1 MPNKNKHI
9 GGSFCTLKW
18 NKKQCANC
26 GRCMNKTLLQYV
38 AYDYWICKDTAECK
52 QYAEEK
58 KNLIRL
64 SQTRAYN
71 AAGSVFD
78 IAGALT
84 Q

>member
-1 MPNKNKHI
+1 
-9 GGSFCTLKW
+9 
-18 NKKQCANC
+18 
-26 GRCMNKTLLQYV
+26 MNKTLLQYV

-58 KNLIRL
+58 KESNTSKSDERL
-64 SQTRAYN
+64 AREKSNRQGN

-78 IAGALT
+78 IAGAMHSDAG